1 VARKQDVMRRRCGK
15 AFESLLTKTGSL
27 IMVKVERKS
36 DGRNLIESLLV
47 EKIDD
52 HDHQNP

>member
-1 VARKQDVMRRRCGK
+1 MRHRCGK